1 MNAAITQTNASK
13 RQKVRAELEK
23 ATNIDSKIE
32 DKAAEIEETA
42 KVIIEKP
49 DHHPVLKKMLASIT
63 DKLTDDEFR
72 NISGNSLTT
81 NPGRSDYYIGVI
93 EKVLEKARSLK
104 LGLCGDAVENSQN
117 IYCYTG
123 EYWQRLTEGQLRFFL
138 QDCAEKLGVSKYA
151 KDHKFVESLYKQFLS
166 QAYPPVVAERDPNKI
181 LINLMNGTF
190 EISTES
196 PEGRLRPFQSK
207 DFLKYQ
213 MPFKYDPSATCSMW
227 QNFLDEMQPDEKR
240 EGQRLL
246 AEVMAFPLVYFKIEK
261 AIFMYGTGA
270 NGKGVYYE
278 IQRRL
283 YGKENVSDCSLTNL
297 KQEYY
302 LSDLNGKLVNY
313 SSELGSAGM
322 IESDL
327 FKQLASREPV
337 KARQKYGKSFTM
349 YDYARLIFNANELP
363 SAPEMTTAFF
373 RRFLIIPWEVTQPEN
388 KQDVELPEKIAA
400 SELPGIFNWTL
411 QGLKRLVA
419 QKRFSECEA
428 SAKALDRYKQDSDNT
443 AQFLDDCGYED
454 SPDAWTDLKTLHR
467 EYTEYCRDSGY
478 KPLGRN
484 KFSQRLERNKH
495 LSKHI
500 DNKRGF
506 CLGKK

>member
-1 MNAAITQTNASK
+1 MHTSIETTQRKISA
-13 RQKVRAELEK
+13 RALKVK
-23 ATNIDSKIE
+23 
-32 DKAAEIEETA
+32 AEIEQHSESV
-42 KVIIEKP
+42 VIERP
-49 DHHPVLKKMLASIT
+49 EQHPVLKKILDSIEN
-63 DKLTDDEFR
+63 KLTDDDFR
-72 NISGNSLTT
+72 ALSGNHLSPNL
-81 NPGRSDYYIGVI
+81 GRSDYYIGVV
-93 EKVLEKARSLK
+93 ETVLTKARSLR

-117 IYCYTG
+117 IHCYTG

-138 QDCAEKLGVSKYA
+138 QECAGKLGVNKYA
-151 KDHKFVESLYKQFLS
+151 KDHKFVESLYRQFLS

-181 LINLMNGTF
+181 LINLKNGTF
-190 EISTES
+190 EISPDYPAGT
-196 PEGRLRPFQSK
+196 LRKFRYT

-213 MPFKYDPSATCSMW
+213 MPFDYDPHATCSAW
-227 QNFLDEMQPDEKR
+227 QKFLNEMQPDVERQK
-240 EGQRLL
+240 LL

-261 AIFMYGTGA
+261 AIFMYGSGA

-313 SSELGSAGM
+313 SSELGSAGT

-363 SAPEMTTAFF
+363 SAPEMTNAFF
-373 RRFLIIPWEVTQPEN
+373 RRFLIIPWDQTKPEN
-388 KQDVELPEKIAA
+388 EQDVELPEKIAA
-400 SELPGIFNWTL
+400 NELPGIFNWML
-411 QGLKRLVA
+411 DGLKRLVA

-443 AQFLDDCGYED
+443 AQFLNDCGYED

-478 KPLGRN
+478 KALGRN

-495 LSKHI
+495 YPKPLH
-500 DNKRGF
+500 NQRGF
-506 CLGKK
+506 SLGKK